1 MPLLNPMGIT
11 SGVWQSNYQQPDY
24 RNPTVNANVAS
35 YPVGANSQ
43 NLTWPIAV
51 YSQPGTGN
59 PPAPVA
65 GQLTGGP
72 LGVSNNP

>member
-1 MPLLNPMGIT
+1 M
-11 SGVWQSNYQQPDY
+11 SNYVQPDY
-24 RNPTVNANVAS
+24 RTPTVPVDSNGHALGTISVQVEGRANPLNINAAQ
-35 YPVGANSQ
+35 A
-43 NLTWPIAV
+43 A
-51 YSQPGTGN
+51 YSQPGTSA